1 MAQWIVKDQNTW
13 QLSGEL
19 DVTSVADLLKAFAQQ
34 NPKPHTIDLSA
45 ITRTDS
51 TGLALLL
58 ELKRL
63 SKQSTLHLQN
73 MPQQMSQLAKV
84 NGVVEV
90 LLEERQ

>member
-1 MAQWIVKDQNTW
+1 VAQWIVQDQSIW

-19 DVTSVADLLKAFAQQ
+19 DVTNVASLLKTFSQQ
-34 NPKPHTIDLSA
+34 DNKPQTIDLSA

-51 TGLALLL
+51 AGLALLL

-63 SKQSTLHLQN
+63 SKQSTLNLQN

-84 NGVVEV
+84 NDVAE
-90 LLEERQ
+90 LLA